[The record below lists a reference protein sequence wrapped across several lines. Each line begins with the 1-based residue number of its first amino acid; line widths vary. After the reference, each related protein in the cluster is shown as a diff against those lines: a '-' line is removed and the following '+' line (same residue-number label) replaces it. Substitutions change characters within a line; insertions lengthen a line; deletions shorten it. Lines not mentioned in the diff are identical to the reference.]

1 MTRLAAASTAG
12 TPSAALIF
20 SFRKRRTE
28 PMKTSSLLTLAILL
42 AVALAAP
49 LAHADDADVVG
60 VWDTVAE
67 TPEGNMSGVLTI
79 TKTEGGLEVTLELA
93 SVDRT
98 VSDVALEGQTLEM
111 TVTYE
116 GSPYDVELEV
126 DGDTMTG
133 TYSGMQAAGPMKAQ
147 RRP

>member
-1 MTRLAAASTAG
+1 
-12 TPSAALIF
+12 
-20 SFRKRRTE
+20 
-28 PMKTSSLLTLAILL
+28 MKTPHILTLAILL
-42 AVALAAP
+42 ALAVAAP
-49 LAHADDADVVG
+49 LALAGDVDVVG

-67 TPEGNMSGVLTI
+67 TPEGDMPGVLTI
-79 TKTEGGLEVTLELA
+79 TEEDGILEAMLELA
-93 SVDRT
+93 SVDRS
-98 VSDVALEGQTLEM
+98 VSDVTLEGQTFQM

-133 TYSGMQAAGPMKAQ
+133 TYSGIQAAGPMKAQ